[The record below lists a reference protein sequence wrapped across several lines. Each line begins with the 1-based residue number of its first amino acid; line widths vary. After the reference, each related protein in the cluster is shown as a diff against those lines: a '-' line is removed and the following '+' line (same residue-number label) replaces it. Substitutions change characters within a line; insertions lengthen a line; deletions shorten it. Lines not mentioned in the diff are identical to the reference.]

1 MNSMCSA
8 IALLGTLLLVS
19 SLVAGCSCLAADSY
33 GSSACQKYRTHW
45 GFDPGWD
52 D

>member
-1 MNSMCSA
+1 MRSA
-8 IALLGTLLLVS
+8 IALLGTLVLVS

-33 GSSACQKYRTHW
+33 GSLACQKYHAHW
-45 GFDPGWD
+45 PFDPGWD